1 MSGRDD
7 FAGALEA
14 IMARKREELGGAPTP
29 EELLAYRE
37 GRLDAAARESVEAR
51 MALYPEAARALA
63 DLAAFPD
70 VEAGPETPELSEA
83 DIEARWQSFRPQ
95 LKDLP
100 RSVPVVAPLAET
112 PRRSPPSWRRPAMAE
127 AAALL
132 LAAGALLG
140 FFAGRWSRTA
150 PEPALR
156 PALNPTIV
164 ELAPEGDDGARAAPV
179 PAEMLPGSEELVLVL
194 ALPATPAF
202 SNYAA
207 EIVDA
212 EGRSLWSGE
221 GLHPTPLGTV
231 QLSFPRATLGPGS
244 YRIELSGLEAG
255 RREGVGRYEVR
266 VE

>member
-1 MSGRDD
+1 LSGRDD
-7 FAGALEA
+7 FATALKA

-29 EELLAYRE
+29 EELLAYRD

-51 MALYPEAARALA
+51 MAIHPDAARALA

-70 VEAGPETPELSEA
+70 VEPGPETPELPDG
-83 DIEARWQSFRPQ
+83 DIESRWQSFRPQ
-95 LKDLP
+95 LEALP
-100 RSVPVVAPLAET
+100 RPVPALRHRPLSW
-112 PRRSPPSWRRPAMAE
+112 RSPSL
-127 AAALL
+127 AAAAVLL
-132 LAAGALLG
+132 LATGLG
-140 FFAGRWSRTA
+140 LGYLAGRTSP

-156 PALNPTIV
+156 PALNPTIT
-164 ELAPEGDDGARAAPV
+164 ELEPVGEDEARAAPAPV
-179 PAEMLPGSEELVLVL
+179 EMLPGSEELVLVL
-194 ALPATPAF
+194 ALPATPVF
-202 SNYAA
+202 SSYAA

-221 GLHPTPLGTV
+221 GLHSTPLGTV